1 MKRWLVGLLLV
12 VLAGVLLLIVI
23 NVINVINSNSDPV
36 AVLKKFGAKI
46 KRNEQ
51 GEVVEVSLSYAK
63 ITNPGRVQEL
73 LKSLGYDSTKITDAD
88 LVHLKGFAE
97 LQTLFLYGN
106 DKITDAGLV
115 QLGGDDQPTDAPVS
129 YTHLTLPTNREV

>member
-1 MKRWLVGLLLV
+1 MKRWLVGLLLL
-12 VLAGVLLLIVI
+12 VLAGVLLVI
-23 NVINVINSNSDPV
+23 VINVINSNRDPV

-63 ITNPGRVQEL
+63 ITNPGRVQQL
-73 LKSLGYDSTKITDAD
+73 LNELGYDSTKITDAD
-88 LVHLKGFAE
+88 LVRLKEFAE
-97 LQTLFLYGN
+97 LQTLFPIGN

-115 QLGGDDQPTDAPVS
+115 HLRGLTGLQTLELSNTKVTDAGVAD
-129 YTHLTLPTNREV
+129 L